1 MDVRLLPYEPAA
13 APHVVRL
20 WNDAIGDTFPLR
32 ETVLRQCLEANPSAR
47 PEDGC
52 LAWSESGHLVGFG
65 YAGFHRLDL
74 AETATFRQRG
84 QIQAVVVDPAV
95 RRRGIG
101 RRIVGRLGGMARD
114 RGIERLE
121 AGGGM
126 FYLWGGMPDDLPGA
140 AAFSEAIGFELG
152 DVSWDLRGDVT
163 ELDGNGPPAALLRDH
178 GLTVEPATAANAAG
192 ALAFLFAEFGGEWW
206 HETSWFLAEGGDP
219 ATLLLLRDA
228 GRRIIGLARIHRPDV
243 RPVGPPHFWAARRAP
258 AAGGLGPIGIAE
270 ERRGQGLGRA
280 LLVVALDRLRRAGL
294 NDVVIDLT
302 SLVGYYGSHGFRPWL
317 TWRHGVAPVEAVLAA
332 THAGSAPDLEENAQ

>member
-32 ETVLRQCLEANPSAR
+32 EPVLRQCIEENPSAR

-65 YAGFHRLDL
+65 YAGFHRLERP
-74 AETATFRQRG
+74 ETESFRARA
-84 QIQAVVVDPAV
+84 QIQAIVVDPAV

-101 RRIVGRLGGMARD
+101 RQIAGRLAGKARD

-126 FYLWGGMPDDLPGA
+126 FYLWGGMPDDLPDA
-140 AAFSEAIGFELG
+140 APFSEAIGFELG
-152 DVSWDLRGDVT
+152 EVSWDLRGDVT
-163 ELDGNGPPAALLRDH
+163 DLRVDDDSTALLRKGD
-178 GLTVEPATAANAAG
+178 LTVEPATDADTAA
-192 ALAFLFAEFGGEWW
+192 ALAFLLAEFGGEWW
-206 HETSWFLAEGGDP
+206 SETGWFLAEGGDP

-228 GRRIIGLARIHRPDV
+228 ERRIVGLARIHGPDT
-243 RPVGPPHFWAARRAP
+243 RPVGPPHFWAARRTP
-258 AAGGLGPIGIAE
+258 AAGGLGPIGIAA

-294 NDVVIDLT
+294 TDVVIDLT
-302 SLVGYYGSHGFRPWL
+302 SLMGYYGSHGFRPWM
-317 TWRHGVAPVEAVLAA
+317 TWRHGAAATDRVLAA
-332 THAGSAPDLEENAQ
+332 TLHAALALEDRR